1 MNDKK
6 KTVFIILYVIILLVL
21 FESFARYLFS
31 NPNVARQLW
40 VNESISW
47 RRNWVER
54 HKSTGTDIYFKFD
67 VYDPMKGWK
76 TEPNIRDLAVFD
88 NKFLNSNSIGLRG
101 IEEYSHQKDPYT
113 TRIMVIGDSFTFGEE
128 VSDNETYSHY
138 LQQLLPNSEIM
149 NLGVHGYGHDQM
161 LLSLKELG
169 NQYNPDFVI
178 LGFIE
183 PDTKRNMVNFRDYA
197 KPQFKLRNNK
207 LKLTSVPVPSIES
220 TLKWDW
226 LRPRIIDVFAIIK
239 HQIRVKSGKYES
251 DKAKIATALLSE
263 IVIESVKIGA
273 TPIFVYLPLIEEIP
287 STDDL
292 VPGEVF
298 LSNFCEKNQSASYF
312 SARPYLIDKEKR
324 GTVYKKK
331 GHWGPAG
338 NLAIAEA
345 ISQFL
350 IDSGNFN

>member
-1 MNDKK
+1 MNGNK
-6 KTVFIILYVIILLVL
+6 KTIFIIFYLIILLVL

-31 NPNVARQLW
+31 NPNVSRQLW

-67 VYDPMKGWK
+67 VYDSLKGWRTK
-76 TEPNIRDLAVFD
+76 SNIRDLPVFD
-88 NKFLNSNSIGLRG
+88 NKFLNSNSLGLRG
-101 IEEYSHQKDPYT
+101 VQEYKIDKNPNT
-113 TRIMVIGDSFTFGEE
+113 IRIMVIGDSFTFGEE
-128 VSDNETYSHY
+128 VSDDETYSYY
-138 LQQLLPNSEIM
+138 LEQLLPNTEIM

-169 NQYNPDFVI
+169 HQYNPDFVI

-207 LKLTSVPVPSIES
+207 LKLTAVPVPTIES

-226 LRPRIIDVFAIIK
+226 FRPRIIDVFAIIN
-239 HQIRVKSGKYES
+239 HQIRVKSGKYET
-251 DKAKIATALLSE
+251 DKTKIATAILSE
-263 IVIESVKIGA
+263 IVNESLNIGA
-273 TPIFVYLPLIEEIP
+273 IPIFVYLPLIEEIP
-287 STDDL
+287 INDAL

-298 LSNFCEKNQSASYF
+298 LSNFCANNQSVPYV
-312 SARPYLIDKEKR
+312 SARPYLIDKGKD
-324 GTVYKKK
+324 GTVYKEK
-331 GHWGPAG
+331 GHWGPVG

-345 ISQFL
+345 ISHFF
-350 IDSGNFN
+350 IESKIY